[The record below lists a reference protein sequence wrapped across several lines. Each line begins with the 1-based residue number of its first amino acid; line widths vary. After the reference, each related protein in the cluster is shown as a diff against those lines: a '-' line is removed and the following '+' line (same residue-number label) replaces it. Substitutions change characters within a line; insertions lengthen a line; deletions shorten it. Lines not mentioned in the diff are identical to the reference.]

1 MGNEMMQGKAGKIR
15 GKHGE
20 QEAVLIGPVEP
31 KEASRRIYLCKV
43 AVSTFV
49 LRVYDGRKQA

>member
-1 MGNEMMQGKAGKIR
+1 MVQGKAGKNR

-31 KEASRRIYLCKV
+31 KEASRRIYLCKA

-49 LRVYDGRKQA
+49 LSRVYGG